1 MIYFQSVDNADVQ
14 RNEFRE
20 TEQLTDN
27 IFNAKKIDWIEIY
40 IMYFVPDYILYIGT
54 LCYVNAEI

>member
-1 MIYFQSVDNADVQ
+1 MQT
-14 RNEFRE
+14 FRE
-20 TEQLTDN
+20 MSFGKLQTEQLTDN